1 MLDALID
8 VNVNSILPNFQ
19 ASQQVAKHLYD
30 IKVQPSTLLPK
41 QIGNM
46 YTASLYAALASV
58 IYNKHD
64 SLVSLMYLLF
74 MAHLIIFYHSS

>member
-1 MLDALID
+1 MQESDEIF
-8 VNVNSILPNFQ
+8 LPTLQ

-58 IYNKHD
+58 LYNKHD
-64 SLVSLMYLLF
+64 SLVSPKP
-74 MAHLIIFYHSS
+74 

>member
-1 MLDALID
+1 MKFF
-8 VNVNSILPNFQ
+8 LPNFQ
-19 ASQQVAKHLYD
+19 TSQQVAKHLYD

-58 IYNKHD
+58 LYNKHD
-64 SLVSLMYLLF
+64 SLVSPVCLILYL
-74 MAHLIIFYHSS
+74 

>member
-74 MAHLIIFYHSS
+74 MARLIIFDHSS